1 MDEPV
6 PNYEYLPCEQQM
18 LLRRADRI
26 ALCDSFALAVLPE
39 CLRKRNAAQCEG
51 RVAWLK
57 SKGDEHDA
65 VALDAYGIADAMMRK
80 RDEWAGMTNA
90 YVSPVDDSES
100 KSALNDSE
108 LKVAMNALIE
118 RMCDGSE
125 FCFEES
131 VRDLLAKWHA
141 SPERKAWAGCA

>member
-1 MDEPV
+1 MDIGEPV
-6 PNYEYLPCEQQM
+6 PKYEYLTCEQQM

-80 RDEWAGMTNA
+80 RDEWAGITVTDPALIDAHGSSTLMRKRGEWAGLTNA
-90 YVSPVDDSES
+90 YVPPVDDSES

-108 LKVAMNALIE
+108 S
-118 RMCDGSE
+118 RW
-125 FCFEES
+125 
-131 VRDLLAKWHA
+131 R
-141 SPERKAWAGCA
+141 